1 MSPSISAKTSK
12 MYLMSC
18 EVMWIKFTTLTEQ
31 AFNTIDD
38 ILIFLIGLID
48 FEVVPLYLTRLLTIL
63 TRFVLV
69 ENAPSDAVSF

>member
-1 MSPSISAKTSK
+1 
-12 MYLMSC
+12 
-18 EVMWIKFTTLTEQ
+18 MWIKFTTLTEQ